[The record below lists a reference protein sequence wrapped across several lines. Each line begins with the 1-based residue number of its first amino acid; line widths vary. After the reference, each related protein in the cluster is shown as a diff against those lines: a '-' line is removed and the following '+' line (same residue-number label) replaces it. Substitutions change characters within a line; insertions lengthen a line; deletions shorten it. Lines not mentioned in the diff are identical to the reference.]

1 MQGRSVHSEFDIVG
15 DGVSYLL
22 YHSTSSDVTDEELF
36 SKSSVMN
43 LCVFV
48 EEEMMVVE
56 AERNI
61 SLDLHP
67 PGLADHIA

>member
-1 MQGRSVHSEFDIVG
+1 MRGRSVHSEFDIVG

-43 LCVFV
+43 LCVCV
-48 EEEMMVVE
+48 EEELMVVDGKLSG
-56 AERNI
+56 I
-61 SLDLHP
+61 FPWTSTLQS
-67 PGLADHIA
+67 